1 VKLRSVRNGWLLM
14 RRKKVERKDKPV
26 QERWVVVDPFDCRV
40 AKYPPAVGMTDD
52 DVQGFEFAHATE
64 LAAAVTGQT
73 RWEVVR
79 LRAWRLARAAGEP
92 VSAVTAEQQLT
103 RGDDGQAS

>member
-1 VKLRSVRNGWLLM
+1 MK
-14 RRKKVERKDKPV
+14 RKKVLRKDKPV
-26 QERWVVVDPFDCRV
+26 QDRWVVCDPFDCRQV
-40 AKYPPAVGMTDD
+40 KYPPAVGMTDD

-64 LAAAVTGQT
+64 LAAHVTGQT

-79 LRAWRLARAAGEP
+79 LRAWRLARANGVP

-103 RGDDGQAS
+103 RGDDGEAS

>member
-1 VKLRSVRNGWLLM
+1 MK
-14 RRKKVERKDKPV
+14 RKKVARKDKPV
-26 QERWVVVDPFDCRV
+26 QERWICVDPFDCRV

-79 LRAWRLARAAGEP
+79 LRAWRLARANGVP

-103 RGDDGQAS
+103 RSDDGAAS

>member
-1 VKLRSVRNGWLLM
+1 M
-14 RRKKVERKDKPV
+14 RRKKVARKDKPV
-26 QERWVVVDPFDCRV
+26 QERWICVDPFDCRV

-79 LRAWRLARAAGEP
+79 LRAWRLARANGVP

-103 RGDDGQAS
+103 RGDDDQAS

>member
-1 VKLRSVRNGWLLM
+1 MVWLLM

-26 QERWVVVDPFDCRV
+26 QERWICVDPVDCRV

-64 LAAAVTGQT
+64 LAAHVTGQS

-79 LRAWRLARAAGEP
+79 LRAWRLARANGEP

-103 RGDDGQAS
+103 RADVEVADGEAS

>member
-1 VKLRSVRNGWLLM
+1 M

-26 QERWVVVDPFDCRV
+26 QDRWVVCDPDDCRV
-40 AKYPPAVGMTDD
+40 SKYPPAVGMTDA

-64 LAAAVTGQT
+64 LAARVTGQS

-79 LRAWRLARAAGEP
+79 LRAWRLARANGVP
-92 VSAVTAEQQLT
+92 VSAVTAEQMLT
-103 RGDDGQAS
+103 RGDADGEAS